1 MISNKIKTAIVVSS
15 LFLSSAAYS
24 VDTNSNSFVQRQIEQ
39 NVSALTNLAQN
50 ANGWKVKKNGDTKE
64 YSILKNDD
72 FVLVKIKPAGLEMI
86 GYAGNGKTIWDDKED
101 GWGLNSRVDAF
112 EEYSGNKRVALYQ
125 NPSVENVA
133 RVNRIYLSVLENL
146 NKTLDKTRKTFFRRL
161 LDRLEE

>member
-1 MISNKIKTAIVVSS
+1 
-15 LFLSSAAYS
+15 
-24 VDTNSNSFVQRQIEQ
+24 
-39 NVSALTNLAQN
+39 
-50 ANGWKVKKNGDTKE
+50 
-64 YSILKNDD
+64 
-72 FVLVKIKPAGLEMI
+72 MI

-101 GWGLNSRVDAF
+101 GWGLNSCVDAF